1 MYSLCGVTE
10 AGSYMLHT
18 HVLGNLVELWRAVGQ
33 EQQIGDLVFE
43 YMRRDLLN
51 QVLGNSDNHGRNTA
65 ILRCEQGVRLAPIYD
80 LAPMVMDEEGV
91 TRTTKWPKHI
101 ELAGEVNWR
110 RACDE
115 VAGWVNADELYQ
127 RLRLAAQDFLAL
139 PDLLSA
145 QGLPDSTMSHPRI
158 ALRNLQ
164 QRMLQWGL
172 V

>member
-1 MYSLCGVTE
+1 
-10 AGSYMLHT
+10 
-18 HVLGNLVELWRAVGQ
+18 
-33 EQQIGDLVFE
+33 
-43 YMRRDLLN
+43 
-51 QVLGNSDNHGRNTA
+51 
-65 ILRCEQGVRLAPIYD
+65 
-80 LAPMVMDEEGV
+80 MDEEGV

-110 RACDE
+110 MACDE
-115 VAGWVNADELYQ
+115 VAEWVDADELYQ

>member
-1 MYSLCGVTE
+1 
-10 AGSYMLHT
+10 MLHT
-18 HVLGNLVELWRAVGQ
+18 QVLGKLVELWRAVGQ
-33 EQQIGDLVFE
+33 EQQVGDLVFE

-51 QVLGNSDNHGRNTA
+51 QILGNSDNHGRNTA
-65 ILRCEQGVRLAPIYD
+65 ILRSEQGVRLAPIYD

-101 ELAGEVNWR
+101 ELAGDVNWR
-110 RACDE
+110 AACDE
-115 VAGWVNADELYQ
+115 VAEWIDADELFQ
-127 RLRLAAQDFLAL
+127 RLQLAAQDLLAL